1 MKADRRPAP
10 NEEDGETV
18 TTARLATTSP
28 DGCAGEKTLAG
39 ESGERDDEGDEGVDG
54 DGDSVVGDGT
64 DGEESNA

>member
-1 MKADRRPAP
+1 M
-10 NEEDGETV
+10 